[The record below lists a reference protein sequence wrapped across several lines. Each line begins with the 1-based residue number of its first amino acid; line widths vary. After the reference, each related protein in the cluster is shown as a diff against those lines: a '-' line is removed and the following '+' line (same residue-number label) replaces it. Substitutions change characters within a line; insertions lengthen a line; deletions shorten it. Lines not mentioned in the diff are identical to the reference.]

1 MVRFNT
7 LKGNLLKVVTEAIMS
22 NKLKPGDRVNE
33 SELARQF
40 EISRAPIREA
50 LQQLEQQGLLMKHPR
65 RGMFVV
71 TLTHEDIQKINGVR
85 LVLEAEALR
94 LCRRNVTSKGE
105 KKLTELVDELERQGE
120 GPADKQY
127 RIDLEFHRALWS
139 MSGNEHLEKAL
150 FSLMAPLFA
159 HAVLTTPNEKR
170 TNTIIVSH
178 RWMLEFVLGK
188 LTKPAEELLLEH
200 IRVAWPDLGRF
211 SSFTLRSPENEQS
224 SLLLSRSIS

>member
-7 LKGNLLKVVTEAIMS
+7 LKGNLVKVVTEAIMA

-40 EISRAPIREA
+40 QISRAPIREA

-71 TLTHEDIQKINGVR
+71 TLTHEDIQKINSVR

-94 LCRRNVTSKGE
+94 LCRRNLTPKGE
-105 KKLTELVDELERQGE
+105 KKLTDLVEELECQGE

-127 RIDLEFHRALWS
+127 RIDLEFHRALWG
-139 MSGNEHLEKAL
+139 MSGNEYLERAL
-150 FSLMAPLFA
+150 MGLMAPLFA
-159 HAVLTTPNEKR
+159 HAVLTTPTEKKSH
-170 TNTIIVSH
+170 TIIISH
-178 RWMLEFVLGK
+178 RWMLEFVMGK
-188 LTKPAEELLLEH
+188 LEKPAEELLLEH
-200 IRVAWPDLGRF
+200 IRVAWPDLGSF
-211 SSFTLRSPENEQS
+211 SSLTREPK
-224 SLLLSRSIS
+224 R